1 MGRDEVGGQG
11 WTWNLQLC
19 MFASE
24 RPSLSELLP
33 CAPMESVE
41 SDLMKEILEASRIF
55 HLQDVQ
61 LSLIFPRVLFLRLR
75 KMQEFSSII

>member
-1 MGRDEVGGQG
+1 
-11 WTWNLQLC
+11 
-19 MFASE
+19 
-24 RPSLSELLP
+24 
-33 CAPMESVE
+33 MESVE